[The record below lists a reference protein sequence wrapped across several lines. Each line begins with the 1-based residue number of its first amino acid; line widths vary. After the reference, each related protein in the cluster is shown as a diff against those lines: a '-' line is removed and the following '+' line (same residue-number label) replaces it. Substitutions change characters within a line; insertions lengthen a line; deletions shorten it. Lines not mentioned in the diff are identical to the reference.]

1 MERLMSIS
9 KYIKQVRNRPEYKV
23 DHLERISDLIQED
36 VMNLPIDI
44 FRGLSYSKSSKLSS
58 SKRDVIIVRSPDRE
72 TDRDEILRNLRQA
85 GVDAKLGDS
94 QSSVD
99 PIDGKFEDRAFR
111 IFVKPESGGMGET
124 TLNASITEL
133 FPCIAFE
140 NKYKPKDAKSFH
152 EYLIDVDLK
161 KLKCVIPGDVEKAQE
176 IINRADTSS
185 KFEDKMNNAIAI
197 NKFILDQNKDKKIV
211 ETRWGPTN
219 KSKPAGVPGGHP
231 GDIFLTYFDKS
242 ILGVSLKAGGKK
254 TTEPKLNT
262 YVNTVFNAFRQGNK
276 LRRIYTKVHK
286 DAHGKIP
293 GMPPANRFQ
302 KDRKTSQVLRDFDKK
317 NNKRYEELYNVY
329 LEIMRQEIIKLFNA
343 DRKNTLEY
351 IKKEVLRDAPDVPTL
366 VIKAAGKGYSE
377 ITEKDA
383 LGVFIPQVDF
393 VKAYPSRTSKQ
404 NWEIELKS
412 GSDSLVMKMSIRTNK
427 SGHAGVKKLGQHSLA
442 VKYNSLATK

>member
-1 MERLMSIS
+1 MSIS
-9 KYIKQVRNRPEYKV
+9 KYIKQVRNRQENKV

-36 VMNLPIDI
+36 AMNLPIDI

-124 TLNASITEL
+124 TLNASMTEL

-197 NKFILDQNKDKKIV
+197 HKFILDQNKDKRIV

-219 KSKPAGVPGGHP
+219 KSKPTGVPGGHP

-254 TTEPKLNT
+254 TSEPKLNT

-276 LRRIYTKVHK
+276 LRRIYAKVYK
-286 DAHGKIP
+286 DAHCKIP

-329 LEIMRQEIIKLFNA
+329 LEIMRQEVIKLFNA

-412 GSDSLVMKMSIRTNK
+412 GSDSLIMKMSIRTNK

-442 VKYNSLATK
+442 VKYNSLGTK

>member
-1 MERLMSIS
+1 MAIT
-9 KYIKQVRNRPEYKV
+9 KYVQQVRNRQENKV
-23 DHLERISDLIQED
+23 NHLEKISNLIQED
-36 VMNLPIDI
+36 AMNLPIDI
-44 FRGLSYSKSSKLSS
+44 FRGLDYSKSSKLSS

-99 PIDGKFEDRAFR
+99 PIDGTFEDRAFR

-140 NKYKPKDAKSFH
+140 KNYKPRDVESFH
-152 EYLIDVDLK
+152 KFLMDVDLS
-161 KLKCVIPGDVEKAQE
+161 KLKCIIPGDREKGQE

-185 KFEDKMNNAIAI
+185 KFDDKMNNAIAI
-197 NKFILDQNKDKKIV
+197 HQFILDQNKDKKIV
-211 ETRWGPTN
+211 ETRWGATS

-254 TTEPKLNT
+254 TAEPKLNT
-262 YVNTVFNAFRQGNK
+262 YVNTVFNSFKQGNK
-276 LRRIYTKVHK
+276 LRRIYAKVYK

-329 LEIMRQEIIKLFNA
+329 LEIMRQEVIKLFNA
-343 DRKNTLEY
+343 NRQNTLEY
-351 IKKEVLRDAPDVPTL
+351 IKREVLRDAPDTPTM
-366 VIKAAGKGYSE
+366 VIKASGKGYEE

-393 VKAYPSRTSKQ
+393 VKAYPSKTSKQ

-412 GSDSLVMKMSIRTNK
+412 GSDSIIMKMSIRTNK

>member
-1 MERLMSIS
+1 MAIN
-9 KYIKQVRNRPEYKV
+9 KYVQQVRRRQTQVV
-23 DHLERISDLIQED
+23 DHVEKISNLIQED
-36 VMNLPIDI
+36 AMNLPIDI
-44 FRGLSYSKSSKLSS
+44 FRGLDYSKSSKLSS

-99 PIDGKFEDRAFR
+99 PIDGTFEDRAFR

-140 NKYKPKDAKSFH
+140 KNYKPRDVESFH
-152 EYLIDVDLK
+152 KFLMDVDLS
-161 KLKCVIPGDVEKAQE
+161 KLKCIIPGDREKGQE

-185 KFEDKMNNAIAI
+185 KFDDKMNNAIAI
-197 NKFILDQNKDKKIV
+197 HQFILDQNKDKKIV
-211 ETRWGPTN
+211 ETRWGATS

-254 TTEPKLNT
+254 TAEPKLNT
-262 YVNTVFNAFRQGNK
+262 YVNTVFNSFKQGNK
-276 LRRIYTKVHK
+276 LRRIYAKVYK
-286 DAHGKIP
+286 EAHGKIP
-293 GMPPANRFQ
+293 GMPPANKYQ
-302 KDRKTSQVLRDFDKK
+302 KDRKTAKVLRDFDKK
-317 NNKRYEELYNVY
+317 NNTRYEELYNVY

-343 DRKNTLEY
+343 NRKNTLEY
-351 IKKEVLRDAPDVPTL
+351 IKREVLRDAPDTPTM
-366 VIKAAGKGYSE
+366 VIKASGKGYEE

-393 VKAYPSRTSKQ
+393 VKAYPSKTSKQ

-412 GSDSLVMKMSIRTNK
+412 GSDSIIMKMSIRTNK

>member
-1 MERLMSIS
+1 MAIT
-9 KYIKQVRNRPEYKV
+9 KYVQQVRNRPENKV

-36 VMNLPIDI
+36 AMNLPIDI
-44 FRGLSYSKSSKLSS
+44 FRGLTYSKSSKLSS

-99 PIDGKFEDRAFR
+99 PIDGTFEDRPFR

-140 NKYKPKDAKSFH
+140 KNYKPKDVESFH
-152 EYLIDVDLK
+152 KFLMDVDLS
-161 KLKCVIPGDVEKAQE
+161 KLKCIIPGDREKGQE

-185 KFEDKMNNAIAI
+185 KFNDKMNNAIAI
-197 NKFILDQNKDKKIV
+197 HQFILDQNKDKKIT
-211 ETRWGPTN
+211 ETRWGATS
-219 KSKPAGVPGGHP
+219 KSKPTGVPGGHP

-254 TTEPKLNT
+254 TAEPKLNT
-262 YVNTVFNAFRQGNK
+262 YVNTVFNSFKQGNK
-276 LRRIYTKVHK
+276 LRRIYAKVYK
-286 DAHGKIP
+286 EAHGKIP
-293 GMPPANRFQ
+293 GMPPANKYQ
-302 KDRKTSQVLRDFDKK
+302 KDRKTAKVLRDFDKK
-317 NNKRYEELYNVY
+317 NNTRYEELYNVY
-329 LEIMRQEIIKLFNA
+329 LEIMRQEVIKLFNA
-343 DRKNTLEY
+343 NRKNTLEY
-351 IKKEVLRDAPDVPTL
+351 IKREVLRDAPDTPTM
-366 VIKAAGKGYSE
+366 VIKASGNGYEE

-393 VKAYPSRTSKQ
+393 VKAYPSKTSKQ

-412 GSDSLVMKMSIRTNK
+412 GSDSIIMKMSIRTNK

>member
-1 MERLMSIS
+1 MAIN
-9 KYIKQVRNRPEYKV
+9 KYVQQVRQRQTQVV

-36 VMNLPIDI
+36 AMNLPIDI

-85 GVDAKLGDS
+85 GVNAKLGDS

-124 TLNASITEL
+124 TLNASMTEL

-197 NKFILDQNKDKKIV
+197 HKFILDQNKDKRIV

-219 KSKPAGVPGGHP
+219 KSKPTGVPGGHP

-254 TTEPKLNT
+254 TSEPKLNT

-276 LRRIYTKVHK
+276 LRRIYAKVYK

-302 KDRKTSQVLRDFDKK
+302 RDRKTSQVLRDFDKK

-329 LEIMRQEIIKLFNA
+329 LEIMRQEVIKLFNA

-412 GSDSLVMKMSIRTNK
+412 GSDSLIMKMSIRTNK

-442 VKYNSLATK
+442 VKYNSLGTK